1 MNKLIISAYIKF
13 SIGKLEDGCEI
24 YALTQNENLMEKY
37 YTHILKRS
45 IYEYLTLIKYNKD
58 LNTEGFTKDEILS
71 KLEYIEQNWVGV

>member
-1 MNKLIISAYIKF
+1 L
-13 SIGKLEDGCEI
+13 
-24 YALTQNENLMEKY
+24 EKY